1 MSKESLYKLYL
12 EKRKTQFR
20 DPISVKKQ
28 VGCTLNYLEDEGRL
42 CKAVKSLESSGIVWN
57 ASATNFFIKQKQK
70 K

>member
-12 EKRKTQFR
+12 EKQKTQFR

-28 VGCTLNYLEDEGRL
+28 VGCTLYYLADEGRL

-57 ASATNFFIKQKQK
+57 AFATNFFIKQKQK